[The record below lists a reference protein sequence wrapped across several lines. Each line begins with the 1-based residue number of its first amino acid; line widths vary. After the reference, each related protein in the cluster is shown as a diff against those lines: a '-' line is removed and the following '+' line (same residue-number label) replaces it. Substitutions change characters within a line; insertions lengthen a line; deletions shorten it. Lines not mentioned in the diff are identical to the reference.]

1 MALTQNIRI
10 VFTENMF
17 YNQVDMDWLQ
27 KLALLSQDE
36 GLEVDAEPN
45 PTDESLPPCHTGR
58 STLTA
63 TRLLDHISH
72 VTLQGGRKIPV
83 LKVLLTSVC
92 EYNCAYCPFRAGR
105 DFRRATFQP
114 EELARAFLQIYNAGL
129 VKGLFLSSG
138 IAGGGIRTQDRL
150 IATAEVL
157 RNKLGFQGY
166 LHLKLMPGA
175 EPAQVERAVAL
186 ASRVSINLEMPGNQY
201 LEHWAPR
208 KVPQNRLLEP
218 LQLAHQAALN
228 QQYHPYR
235 RWVSLSTQFVVGIG
249 ETDAELLQTTAYL
262 YRQLGLS
269 RVYYSAFRPIEDTP
283 LEDHPA
289 ESPQRALR
297 LYQAS
302 FLLRDYGFRFD
313 ELPLNPDGRLALEV
327 DPKTAWAQ
335 RYLTQPLEVNRASRE
350 ELLRIPGIGPKS
362 AQAIIRARRMSR
374 LRDLQQLRQL
384 GVNTERAA
392 PYLLLDGRHPAQQL
406 TLAF

>member
-1 MALTQNIRI
+1 
-10 VFTENMF
+10 MF
-17 YNQVDMDWLQ
+17 YNQIAMDWLQ
-27 KLALLSQDE
+27 KLALLSQDD

-45 PTDESLPPCHTGR
+45 PGSEALPVCHPART
-58 STLTA
+58 TQTT

-92 EYNCAYCPFRAGR
+92 EYNCAYCPFRVGR

-208 KVPQNRLLEP
+208 KVPQSRMLEP
-218 LQLAHQAALN
+218 LQLAHQAVLN
-228 QQYHPYR
+228 QQYRSIR
-235 RWVSLSTQFVVGIG
+235 RWISLTTQFVVGIG
-249 ETDAELLQTTAYL
+249 ETDAELLQITAHL

-269 RVYYSAFRPIEDTP
+269 RVYYSPFRPIEDTP

-289 ESPQRALR
+289 ENPHRALR

-302 FLLRDYGFRFD
+302 FLLRDYGFSFD

-327 DPKTAWAQ
+327 DPKMAWAQ
-335 RYLTQPLEVNRASRE
+335 RYLTHPLEVNRASRE
-350 ELLRIPGIGPKS
+350 ELIRVPGIGPKS
-362 AQAIIRARRMSR
+362 ALAIIRARRLFR
-374 LRDLQQLRQL
+374 LRDLRQLRQL
-384 GVNTERAA
+384 GVNVERAA
-392 PYLLLDGRHPAQQL
+392 PYLLLDGRQPARQL
-406 TLAF
+406 TLTF